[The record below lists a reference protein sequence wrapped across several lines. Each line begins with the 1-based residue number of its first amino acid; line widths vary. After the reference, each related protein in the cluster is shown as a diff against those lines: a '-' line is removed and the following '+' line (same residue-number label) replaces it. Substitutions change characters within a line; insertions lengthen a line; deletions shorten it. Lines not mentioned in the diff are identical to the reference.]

1 MSAQRS
7 SGFRLPGGDSRTTV
21 IGATGSGK
29 TTCGLWLLSRQR
41 FDKRPWVA
49 IDFKMEP
56 IFDAVGMPPIEEWSL
71 GNKSPRKKGL
81 YLTSPLPTDT
91 EALEAFLWACFNR
104 GNVGLYVDEAS
115 LMPDGGAWQAI
126 LQQGRSKRI
135 PVIACTQRPVSVAR
149 PVFSEASFY
158 CVYRLA
164 DKRDWKTV
172 EGFVP
177 ADLGLPLKPYHW
189 RWYDVARNRLLTM
202 GPVPGPQTVAGELRE
217 AIPVR
222 ESWHPFSWTSRPT
235 GRPSLKVV
243 GS

>member
-1 MSAQRS
+1 MA
-7 SGFRLPGGDSRTTV
+7 SGFRFPGGDSRTTV

-29 TTCGLWLLSRQR
+29 TTCGLWLLANQR
-41 FDKRPWVA
+41 FDKRPWVILDLKREA
-49 IDFKMEP
+49 
-56 IFDAVGMPPIEEWSL
+56 IFDVVGFPPIEEWSL
-71 GNKSPRKKGL
+71 GSKPPRQKGL
-81 YLTSPLPTDT
+81 YLLSPLAI
-91 EALEAFLWACFNR
+91 EAQQEQLENFLWRIFEK
-104 GNVGLYVDEAS
+104 GNCGLYVDEAA
-115 LMPDGGAWQAI
+115 LMPDGGAFQAI

-158 CVYRLA
+158 CTYRLA

-177 ADLGLPLKPYHW
+177 ADLGAPLKPYHW
-189 RWYDVARNRLLTM
+189 RWYDVAANRLLTM
-202 GPVPGPQTVAGELRE
+202 APVPPPQTVARQLRE
-217 AIPVR
+217 AVPPAR
-222 ESWHPFSWTSRPT
+222 SWHPFQWTSRPT

>member
-1 MSAQRS
+1 LKSG
-7 SGFRLPGGDSRTTV
+7 GFRIPGGDARTTV

-41 FDKRPWVA
+41 FDVRPWLI
-49 IDFKMEP
+49 IDSKREP
-56 IFDAVGMPPIEEWSL
+56 VFDVVGFPPIEEWSL
-71 GNKSPRKKGL
+71 ASKPPRHKGL
-81 YLTSPLPTDT
+81 YLVSPLPTDD
-91 EALEAFLWACFNR
+91 EQLESFLWRVFER
-104 GNVGLYVDEAS
+104 GNLGLYVDEAA
-115 LMPDGGAWQAI
+115 LMPADGAFQAI

-135 PVIACTQRPVSVAR
+135 PVISCTQRPVNVAR

-164 DKRDWKTV
+164 DRRDYRVV

-177 ADLGLPLKPYHW
+177 ADLAAPLAPHEW
-189 RWYDVARNRLLTM
+189 RWYDVARNTLLTM
-202 GPVPGPQTVAGELRE
+202 APVPKTLTVAEELRE
-217 AIPVR
+217 AIPHR
-222 ESWHPFSWTSRPT
+222 ESYHPFSWTSRPT